1 MLNQTKIQSIS
12 NIFDISVSDIS
23 LKQQLE
29 EMEKQ
34 ILMSKLKLDTS
45 IRKNAKKS
53 GLSHTALLNKIKKY
67 NIEIGNK

>member
-12 NIFDISVSDIS
+12 NIFDITTSDVS

-34 ILMSKLKLDTS
+34 ILISKLKVNIS
-45 IRKNAKKS
+45 IRKNAKQL